1 MASHQFLL
9 SREVCVMTP
18 VTTSDKSDEALVKV
32 VRLCWSLKPIDI
44 NLCRGR
50 WLETLSEWQ
59 TDERMSE
66 KERHKNHLVDVDMT
80 NNRVGGGGLMIPY
93 VLEGWARRP
102 LLGFWNKRKQ
112 TNTRFALYYMGV
124 FICVSW

>member
-80 NNRVGGGGLMIPY
+80 NNRWWRANDPICLRRLGEETFIGL
-93 VLEGWARRP
+93 LE
-102 LLGFWNKRKQ
+102 
-112 TNTRFALYYMGV
+112 
-124 FICVSW
+124 